1 MTEPRVAKVFRL
13 VLPMTLL
20 LSAGEPP
27 GALAGTGPEG
37 LWLVTPEEAMT
48 PGEVRSRGLFQREA
62 PLPNSGPDIRI
73 EKPGLDQAQQSPLDI
88 AINFL
93 ARRAPVDL
101 ATLKVTLVKLVN
113 IDLTERVRQYVS
125 PEGLRVPKV
134 NLPSGE
140 HIVRLSLGDQAGG
153 VTVKE
158 IILDVR

>member
-20 LSAGEPP
+20 LSAGESP

-88 AINFL
+88 AISFL

>member
-1 MTEPRVAKVFRL
+1 
-13 VLPMTLL
+13 MTLL
-20 LSAGEPP
+20 LSAGSPASALG
-27 GALAGTGPEG
+27 GAGPEG

-48 PGEVRSRGLFQREA
+48 PGEVRTRGLFQLET
-62 PLPNSGPDIRI
+62 PLPNTGPDIRI
-73 EKPGLDQAQQSPLDI
+73 EKPGLDQTQQSPLDI
-88 AINFL
+88 AISFI

-113 IDLTERVRQYVS
+113 IDLTDRVRQYVS
-125 PEGLRVPKV
+125 PEGLRVPQV

-158 IILDVR
+158 IILEVR

>member
-1 MTEPRVAKVFRL
+1 
-13 VLPMTLL
+13 MTLL
-20 LSAGEPP
+20 LSAEEPS

-48 PGEVRSRGLFQREA
+48 PGEVRSRGIFQREA

-73 EKPGLDQAQQSPLDI
+73 EKPGLDQTLQPPLDI
-88 AINFL
+88 AISFL

-113 IDLTERVRQYVS
+113 IDLTDRVRQYLS
-125 PEGLRVPKV
+125 PEGLRVPQV
-134 NLPSGE
+134 NLPIGE
-140 HIVRLSLGDQAGG
+140 HVVRLSLGDQAGG

-158 IILDVR
+158 IILNVR

>member
-1 MTEPRVAKVFRL
+1 
-13 VLPMTLL
+13 MTLL

-88 AINFL
+88 AISFL